1 MLHDEVE
8 RSTPFPAREALADVL
23 RRVDVEGGV
32 AIAVERAQPY
42 IAYPLA
48 AQADEVADYI

>member
-8 RSTPFPAREALADVL
+8 RSTAFPAGEALADIL
-23 RRVDVEGGV
+23 RRIDVEGGV
-32 AIAVERAQPY
+32 AIAVEGAQPY

-48 AQADEVADYI
+48 A

>member
-8 RSTPFPAREALADVL
+8 RSTPFPTREALADVL
-23 RRVDVEGGV
+23 SRVDVEGGV

-48 AQADEVADYI
+48 A

>member
-8 RSTPFPAREALADVL
+8 RSTAFPAGEALADIL

-32 AIAVERAQPY
+32 AIAVEGAQAY

-48 AQADEVADYI
+48 A